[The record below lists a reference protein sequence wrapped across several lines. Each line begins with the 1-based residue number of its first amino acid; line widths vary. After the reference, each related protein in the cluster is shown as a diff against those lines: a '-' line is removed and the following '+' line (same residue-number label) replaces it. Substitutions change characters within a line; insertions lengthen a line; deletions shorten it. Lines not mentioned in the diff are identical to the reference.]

1 MTLPNQQGSAVGGDG
16 DAIAEAG
23 RPGLRAR
30 FRAWW
35 EGYDLPDSGQPAEA
49 HDDSPTPRK
58 AQTQG
63 PARADGK
70 RPDPNAGALDRHGKP
85 LWSAT
90 RIEVAEKLWGQGFV
104 GPGGADYVP
113 DLVKPLGLDKTMS
126 VLDLSAGLGGVTRL
140 MATHFG
146 AWVTG
151 LELSPVL
158 AQKGAEYSEKEGLLR
173 QAPITHFDPNCMVL
187 DRKFDA
193 VFAKE
198 IFFCLDKE
206 KILAEIRQFLKP
218 GGQLLFTDY
227 LVADTIDLSGLAGWA
242 EAERLTPCPWRPAEA
257 ANCLKA
263 LGFDVR
269 VALDMTD
276 VQLKLIMER
285 LGEFH
290 AFLSEHEVDD
300 PETKHAITVEVALW
314 ARRAEALR
322 HGLRLYRVHCLV

>member
-1 MTLPNQQGSAVGGDG
+1 MTLPNQQAGDG
-16 DAIAEAG
+16 TTGEALAEAA
-23 RPGLRAR
+23 RPSFRTR

-35 EGYDLPDSGQPAEA
+35 EGYDVPLSERPAEEHQA
-49 HDDSPTPRK
+49 AAAAPAKPVAS
-58 AQTQG
+58 G
-63 PARADGK
+63 PVRADGK
-70 RPDPNAGALDRHGKP
+70 RPDPDAGLLDRHGKP

-90 RIEVAEKLWGQGFV
+90 RIEVAEKLWGEGFI

-126 VLDLSAGLGGVTRL
+126 VLDLSAGLGGITRL
-140 MATHFG
+140 MASHFG

-158 AQKGAEYSEKEGLLR
+158 AKKGAEYSEKEGLLR
-173 QAPITHFDPNCMVL
+173 QAPISHFDPNCMVL

-206 KILAEIRQFLKP
+206 KILTEIRQFLKP

-227 LVADTIDLSGLAGWA
+227 LVADTIDLTGLAGWA
-242 EAERLTPCPWRPAEA
+242 EAEHLAPCPWRPSET

-276 VQLKLIMER
+276 MQLKLIMER

-290 AFLSEHEVDD
+290 TFLSDHEIDD
-300 PETKHAITVEVALW
+300 AETKVAITAEIGLW
-314 ARRAEALR
+314 ARRADALR
-322 HGLRLYRVHCLV
+322 HGLRLYRVHCIV

>member
-1 MTLPNQQGSAVGGDG
+1 MTLPNQQAGDG
-16 DAIAEAG
+16 GHGEAIAEAE
-23 RPGLRAR
+23 RPGFRAR

-35 EGYDLPDSGQPAEA
+35 EGYDLPPENQAAEEASTAPA
-49 HDDSPTPRK
+49 SKPVRPP
-58 AQTQG
+58 

-70 RPDPNAGALDRHGKP
+70 QPDPNAGALDRHGKP

-90 RIEVAEKLWGQGFV
+90 RIEVAEKLWGEGFI

-126 VLDLSAGLGGVTRL
+126 VLDLSAGLGGITRL
-140 MATHFG
+140 MASHFG

-151 LELSPVL
+151 LELSPML

-173 QAPITHFDPNCMVL
+173 QAPISHFDPNCMVL

-206 KILAEIRQFLKP
+206 KILTEIRQFLKP

-227 LVADTIDLSGLAGWA
+227 LVADAIDLTGLAGWA
-242 EAERLTPCPWRPAEA
+242 EAERLTPCPWRPSEA
-257 ANCLKA
+257 ASCLKA

-290 AFLSEHEVDD
+290 AFLSDHEIDD
-300 PETKHAITVEVALW
+300 AETKHAITAEVSLW

-322 HGLRLYRVHCLV
+322 HGLRLYRVHCIV